1 MKRATYRDIPQLVQ
15 NRESFIHSSCSGM
28 FWKDGDYYV
37 MSYDTLILT
46 VSAGGCVR
54 FFDRGYYSQT
64 TSRLQNIIKRAYNL

>member
-15 NRESFIHSSCSGM
+15 NRQPFTHGSCSASVG
-28 FWKDGDYYV
+28 FDGDYYV
-37 MSYDTLILT
+37 TSYKTLILA

-64 TSRLQNIIKRAYNL
+64 TTRLQNIIKRAYNL